1 MIKLFST
8 ALLLLFF
15 VGAQAQKSTPKAD
28 PSTDGLGEM
37 FEGKGYRPG
46 AIIGGS
52 MAIIG
57 SVLYVVGSE
66 GGANGNYTPSNSLH
80 YAGIGFFAT
89 GAVLYSIL
97 TSKPKDKRD
106 KPQKSNNASDW
117 EITD

>member
-15 VGAQAQKSTPKAD
+15 FGAQAQKSTPEAD
-28 PSTDGLGEM
+28 VSGEQLGEM
-37 FEGKGYRPG
+37 FEGKGKKPG

-57 SVLYVVGSE
+57 SILYVVGAE
-66 GGANGNYTPSNSLH
+66 GDKGNYTPSNGLH
-80 YAGIGFFAT
+80 YAGIGVFAT
-89 GAVLYSIL
+89 GAVIYSIL

-106 KPQKSNNASDW
+106 KSQKTNKASDW
-117 EITD
+117 ELAD